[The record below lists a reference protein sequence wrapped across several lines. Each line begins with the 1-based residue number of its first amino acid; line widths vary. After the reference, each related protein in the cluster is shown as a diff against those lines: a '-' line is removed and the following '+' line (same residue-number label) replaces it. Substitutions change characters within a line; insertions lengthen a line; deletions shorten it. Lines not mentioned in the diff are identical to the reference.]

1 MGTMATINQNISSDQ
16 AIAVARKFGFNAIVK
31 EAGDEV
37 VVEQEEDKPELLSAR
52 PPVVTVLGHVDHGKT
67 SLLDKIRYRQRR
79 GGRSR
84 RHHAEDRRVYRRE
97 DDRKITFI
105 DTPGHEAFT
114 AMRARGAKVTD
125 VAILVVAADDGVMP
139 QTKEAI
145 SHIKAAGVPIV
156 VAINKMDKED
166 AQPDRV
172 KQQLTD
178 EGLQPVE
185 WGGKIEMVPVSAR
198 TGEGI
203 DKLLETVLLEADIR
217 ELKANKM
224 RRATGVVIESA
235 LDRGRGAVATVLVQ
249 NGTLARRRRHRRR
262 RRPTA
267 RFARSPTTRA
277 NKLRRPALRSRSR
290 SWGSPTFR
298 RRATR

>member
-1 MGTMATINQNISSDQ
+1 ITELIKMGTMATINQNISSD
-16 AIAVARKFGFNAIVK
+16 VATQVAKKFGFDALVK
-31 EAGDEV
+31 EAGEEV
-37 VVEQEEDKPELLSAR
+37 VVEQEEDKPELMTAR

-67 SLLDKIRYRQRR
+67 SLLDKIRAADVAGGEAGGITQRI
-79 GGRSR
+79 G
-84 RHHAEDRRVYRRE
+84 AYTVEKNE
-97 DDRKITFI
+97 RKITFI

-145 SHIKAAGVPIV
+145 AHVRAANVPIV
-156 VAINKMDKED
+156 VAVNKMDKAD

-198 TGEGI
+198 TGDGI
-203 DKLLETVLLEADIR
+203 DKLLETVLLEADLR

-249 NGTLARRRRHRRR
+249 NGTLRVGDVIVVGSAYGKI
-262 RRPTA
+262 
-267 RFARSPTTRA
+267 RA
-277 NKLRRPALRSRSR
+277 LTDDK
-290 SWGSPTFR
+290 GKQ
-298 RRATR
+298 